1 MNIIA
6 FVFVCLETNFEG
18 ILLFFL
24 AFFELEILFVFAI
37 LVLGLDVLI

>member
-6 FVFVCLETNFEG
+6 FVFVCLETNFVG
-18 ILLFFL
+18 ILLFFF

>member
-6 FVFVCLETNFEG
+6 IVFVCLETNFVG
-18 ILLFFL
+18 IFFSFL